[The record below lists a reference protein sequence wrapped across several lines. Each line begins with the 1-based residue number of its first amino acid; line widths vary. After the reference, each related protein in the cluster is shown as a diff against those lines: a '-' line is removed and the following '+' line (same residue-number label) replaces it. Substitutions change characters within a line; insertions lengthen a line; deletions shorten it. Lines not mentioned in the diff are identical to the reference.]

1 MQYRNPTVSMG
12 GTVQID
18 EYSRQITTAER
29 VRNTIAELTT
39 SDWR

>member
-1 MQYRNPTVSMG
+1 MG

-29 VRNTIAELTT
+29 VRNTIAELAIN
-39 SDWR
+39 DWR